1 MGRQSSSVAKPVF
14 VTASPAPSIL
24 IGDLTLEAGAWHGHI
39 KIRHPEVA
47 LWQLQDTLSDP
58 DYIALST
65 TVQGA
70 FVFVCEGN
78 TNEYGDSLVVT
89 VLPLSD
95 GSNIVTTAYYD
106 ENYLRHQP
114 KVWSKI

>member
-1 MGRQSSSVAKPVF
+1 VAKPVF
-14 VTASPAPSIL
+14 VTASPAPSI
-24 IGDLTLEAGAWHGHI
+24 ISGDLTLEAGAWYGHI
-39 KIRHPEVA
+39 HVRHPEVV

-58 DYIALST
+58 DYICSST

-70 FVFVCEGN
+70 FVFICEGN
-78 TNEYGDSLVVT
+78 TDDEYGDPLVVT
-89 VLPLSD
+89 VLPQAD

-114 KVWSKI
+114 KVWSKM